1 MVNRKKVGTIILTG
15 LFLLGGAVMP
25 GTILASPPPGQ
36 NNARV
41 SEAYFEQALDL
52 GVNKEEAAKYLN
64 PEINPRELLHA
75 AAIANVSGKPFAE
88 VLAMRNLA
96 NTWQDVEATLGIT
109 KEQLR
114 TFHQK
119 MMAEQMEEDF
129 AIPKQM
135 AFDLLVQKYDLHD
148 ILAANTLAK
157 AANKTVVDVLAMKKI
172 NNFWKDVAQ
181 ELGVDKDV
189 LNLTINPGRA
199 YAGPSDSPGIR

>member
-1 MVNRKKVGTIILTG
+1 M
-15 LFLLGGAVMP
+15 
-25 GTILASPPPGQ
+25 
-36 NNARV
+36 
-41 SEAYFEQALDL
+41 
-52 GVNKEEAAKYLN
+52 
-64 PEINPRELLHA
+64 
-75 AAIANVSGKPFAE
+75 E
-88 VLAMRNLA
+88 V
-96 NTWQDVEATLGIT
+96 
-109 KEQLR
+109 
-114 TFHQK
+114 
-119 MMAEQMEEDF
+119 DF
-129 AIPKQM
+129 SIPKQM